1 VSSPSPVITC
11 SGLDFAWP
19 DGTPV
24 LTGVSL
30 AIGPGRTGLIGVNG
44 SGKSTLLRLIA
55 GELTPA
61 RGSVAVAGELGYV
74 PQDVTLT
81 AGLRV
86 DEALGV
92 APVLAALRAIEAGDP
107 SEENFALVGT
117 GWDAEER
124 TRAAL
129 ARLGLEHVP
138 LDRRVGELSGGESM
152 LLCLAAQFLRRPAVL
167 LLDEPTN
174 NLDRAA
180 RDRLLDAVRSWAGT
194 LVLASHDRELL
205 ELAGQIG
212 ELRGGELRWYGG
224 SLSGYEATVAAE
236 QEAAERTVRAAESD
250 VRRQKRELAET
261 RIKLDRRV
269 RYGQKMYD
277 TKREPRAVM
286 RIRKRQA
293 QVSAAKLR
301 GTQLDRLDDAAK
313 RLAAAEEAVR
323 DDSEI
328 RIDMPET
335 AVPAGRTV
343 LTLSGVRLRY
353 GARAELTVRG
363 PERIAVTGRNG
374 AGKTTLLRTIAGE
387 IPPAAGE
394 ARVAVPVR
402 YLPQRP
408 GLLDPE
414 LTVVQNVAR
423 AAPAATSNQIRARL
437 ARFLF
442 RGRRADQLVRTL
454 SGGELF
460 RATLATLLL
469 AEPAP
474 QLLLLDEPTNNLDMA
489 SVRQLT
495 GALAAYPGALM
506 VASHDVAFL
515 RGKTGPVKVLGQ
527 GDLSV
532 KLTVRAH
539 KFSGTAAEKIAKA
552 GGTTEVLSA

>member
-1 VSSPSPVITC
+1 MSSPFPVITC
-11 SGLDFAWP
+11 SGLDFTWP

-24 LTGVSL
+24 LTALSL
-30 AIGPGRTGLIGVNG
+30 AIGPGRTGLIGLNG

-55 GELTPA
+55 GELKPA
-61 RGSVAVAGELGYV
+61 RGSVAVSGELGYV
-74 PQDVTLT
+74 PQDVTLN
-81 AGLRV
+81 AALRV

-92 APVLAALRAIEAGDP
+92 APVLTALAAIEAGDP
-107 SEENFALVGT
+107 SEENFALVGSD
-117 GWDAEER
+117 WDAGER
-124 TRAAL
+124 ARAAL
-129 ARLGLEHVP
+129 DRLGLEHVP
-138 LDRRVGELSGGESM
+138 LGRRIGDLSGGESM
-152 LLCLAAQFLRRPAVL
+152 LLVLAAQFLRRPAVL

-180 RDRLLDAVRSWAGT
+180 RDRLLDAVGSWSGT
-194 LVLASHDRELL
+194 IVLASHDPELL
-205 ELAGQIG
+205 ELADQIG

-224 SLSGYEATVAAE
+224 NLSAYEAAVAAE
-236 QEAAERTVRAAESD
+236 QESAERTVRAAGSD
-250 VRRQKRELAET
+250 VRRQQRDLAET

-269 RYGQKMYD
+269 RFGQKKYD
-277 TKREPRAVM
+277 TKREPRAIM
-286 RIRKRQA
+286 RTRKREA
-293 QVSAAKLR
+293 QVSAGKLR
-301 GTQLDRLDDAAK
+301 GIQAGRLDDARK

-328 RIDMPET
+328 RIDMPGT

-387 IPPAAGE
+387 IPPDAGE
-394 ARVAVPVR
+394 ARAAVPVR

-408 GLLDPE
+408 GLLDPG
-414 LTVVQNVAR
+414 LTVAQNVAR
-423 AAPAATSNQIRARL
+423 AAPAATGNQIRARL

-442 RGRRADQLVRTL
+442 RGRRADQLASTL

-474 QLLLLDEPTNNLDMA
+474 QLLLLDEPTSNLDLA

-495 GALAAYPGALM
+495 GALAAYRGALL
-506 VASHDVAFL
+506 VASHDVTFL
-515 RGKTGPVKVLGQ
+515 RDLGITRWLLLDGELTGTGPV
-527 GDLSV
+527 
-532 KLTVRAH
+532 
-539 KFSGTAAEKIAKA
+539 
-552 GGTTEVLSA
+552 

>member
-1 VSSPSPVITC
+1 MSSPSPVITC

-30 AIGPGRTGLIGVNG
+30 AIGAGRTGLIGVNG

-55 GELTPA
+55 GELRPA

-81 AGLRV
+81 AGLRI

-205 ELAGQIG
+205 ELTEHIG

-224 SLSGYEATVAAE
+224 SLSGYEAAVAAE

-277 TKREPRAVM
+277 TKRQPRAVM

-301 GTQLDRLDDAAK
+301 GTQLDRLDGAAK

-335 AVPAGRTV
+335 EVPAGRTV

-353 GARAELTVRG
+353 GACAELTVRG

-394 ARVAVPVR
+394 ARTAVPVR
-402 YLPQRP
+402 YLPQQP
-408 GLLDPE
+408 GLLDPG
-414 LTVVQNVAR
+414 LTVAQNVAR
-423 AAPAATSNQIRARL
+423 AAPTATGNQIRARL

-442 RGRRADQLVRTL
+442 RGRRADQLVSTL

-495 GALAAYPGALM
+495 GALTAYPGALL

-515 RGKTGPVKVLGQ
+515 
-527 GDLSV
+527 GDLGITRWLLLDGE
-532 KLTVRAH
+532 LT
-539 KFSGTAAEKIAKA
+539 GTSP
-552 GGTTEVLSA
+552 L

>member
-1 VSSPSPVITC
+1 MSSPSPVITC

-30 AIGPGRTGLIGVNG
+30 AIGPGRTGLIGLNG

-55 GELTPA
+55 GELRPA

-81 AGLRV
+81 ASSGLHSLRV

-138 LDRRVGELSGGESM
+138 LDRRVGELSGGESV

-180 RDRLLDAVRSWAGT
+180 RDRLLDAVRSWPGT

-224 SLSGYEATVAAE
+224 SLSSYEAAVAAE

-269 RYGQKMYD
+269 RYGQKKYD
-277 TKREPRAVM
+277 TKREPRAIM
-286 RIRKRQA
+286 RTRKRQA
-293 QVSAAKLR
+293 QVSAGKLR
-301 GTQLDRLDDAAK
+301 GIQAGRLDDAAK

-495 GALAAYPGALM
+495 GALAAYPGALLI
-506 VASHDVAFL
+506 ASHDAEFL
-515 RGKTGPVKVLGQ
+515 RDLGITRWLLLDGELTGTSPL
-527 GDLSV
+527 
-532 KLTVRAH
+532 
-539 KFSGTAAEKIAKA
+539 
-552 GGTTEVLSA
+552 